1 MTHRERIK
9 CCLLRAQ
16 GYSVRAI
23 CVVLALPL
31 SVVRDFL
38 DSCPSPELHVRRG
51 E

>member
-1 MTHRERIK
+1 MTYRERIK
-9 CCLLRAQ
+9 CVLLRTQ

-23 CVVLALPL
+23 CIVLALPL
-31 SVVRDFL
+31 NVVREFL